1 MSGPADDPQDR
12 RTARG
17 GGWVA
22 GQVVLIAAIILS
34 AVLGPGVP
42 DGLAVLA
49 YAAGGALTTLGVLLL
64 ISGGA
69 GLGSSLTP
77 FPAPRPEGQL
87 VTAGIYRRVRHP
99 MYGGGILVALGWSIL
114 TGSAAGLI
122 LTVVLVVYFELKS
135 RPEERW
141 LLDRYAGYAEYRR
154 HTPRKFVPFVY

>member
-1 MSGPADDPQDR
+1 M
-12 RTARG
+12 ARG

-22 GQVVLIAAIILS
+22 GHVVLIAAIILS

-49 YAAGGALTTLGVLLL
+49 YAAGGALITLGVLLL

-122 LTVVLVVYFELKS
+122 LTVVLVLYFELKS
-135 RPEERW
+135 RREERW